1 MNDKHDMPR
10 LNPRRK
16 VAVACSV
23 LFGTCLKL
31 TAPTM
36 LAVAQAAGVSS
47 ATVSRATPAVRER
60 VKGFAVQLGYA
71 PNPLVQA
78 LRLISVRRRYD

>member
-16 VAVACSV
+16 VAMACSV

-36 LAVAQAAGVSS
+36 LAVAQAAGVSM
-47 ATVSRATPAVRER
+47 RD
-60 VKGFAVQLGYA
+60 GFAGAAQRPSHHPSSA
-71 PNPLVQA
+71 
-78 LRLISVRRRYD
+78 